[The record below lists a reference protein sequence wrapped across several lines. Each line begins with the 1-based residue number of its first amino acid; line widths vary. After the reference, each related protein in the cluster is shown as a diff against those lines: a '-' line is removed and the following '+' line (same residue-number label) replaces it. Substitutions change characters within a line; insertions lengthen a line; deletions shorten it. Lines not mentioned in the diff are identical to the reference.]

1 MDFNEY
7 SKNNSQKNG
16 NSNAGDNLFNVVS
29 RLARDY
35 DGKSQTELIK
45 AIYKEAEKGKKN
57 GTLSNQD
64 IDNFARTISP
74 FLDEKQRNMMA
85 KIVKELKKI

>member
-35 DGKSQTELIK
+35 DVKSQTELIK